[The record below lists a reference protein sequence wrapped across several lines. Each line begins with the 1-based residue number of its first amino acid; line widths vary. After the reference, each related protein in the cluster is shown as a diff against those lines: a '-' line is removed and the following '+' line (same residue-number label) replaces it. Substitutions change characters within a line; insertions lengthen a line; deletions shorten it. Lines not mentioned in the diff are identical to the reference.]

1 MVDEPDRI
9 DEALTGALRVGLTVA
24 GHVAER
30 ALRAREQAMRDA
42 QARSEQEARVLQA
55 RLDSE
60 RAAARAALAPVDRDE
75 WWQHASVDDISRA
88 WETAQ
93 TWRELD
99 ADARRAGERMHDELQ
114 RRYGIDTSDLQ
125 ADPAAV
131 RAALERAERSRG
143 QSDQERDAATAESAE
158 AAALVAGADQL
169 DDRVDSAQRD
179 VELDDADRH
188 LGDAVSREALAD
200 SLAGVAEEET
210 VQARVVAATNQ
221 ARPAREAVAAAPRR
235 APRARRAR
243 TPAGRERDR
252 SQSR

>member
-24 GHVAER
+24 GQVAER
-30 ALRAREQAMRDA
+30 ALRAREEAMRDP
-42 QARSEQEARVLQA
+42 QARREQEARVLQA

-60 RAAARAALAPVDRDE
+60 RTAARAALAPVDRDE

-99 ADARRAGERMHDELQ
+99 ADARRAGERINDELQ
-114 RRYGIDTSDLQ
+114 RRYGIDTGDLQ

-131 RAALERAERSRG
+131 RAALERAERTRS
-143 QSDQERDAATAESAE
+143 QSEEERDAAAAERAE
-158 AAALVAGADQL
+158 ASALVAGADQL
-169 DDRVDSAQRD
+169 DDRLETAQRD

-188 LGDAVSREALAD
+188 LGEAVSREALAG
-200 SLAGVAEEET
+200 SLAGVAEQET
-210 VQARVVAATNQ
+210 V
-221 ARPAREAVAAAPRR
+221 
-235 APRARRAR
+235 
-243 TPAGRERDR
+243 
-252 SQSR
+252 